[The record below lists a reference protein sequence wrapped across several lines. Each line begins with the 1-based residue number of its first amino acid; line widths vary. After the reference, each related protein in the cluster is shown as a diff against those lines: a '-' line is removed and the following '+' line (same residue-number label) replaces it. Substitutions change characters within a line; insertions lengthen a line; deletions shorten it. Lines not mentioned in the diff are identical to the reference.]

1 MNRAWLWVIAGG
13 LLETGWA
20 STMKM
25 SEGFTDIPY
34 TILTIALLIASTVL
48 LNKGLKAGIPTG
60 PCYAVW
66 VGIGAMG
73 ATLVG
78 VLFFGEMLSL
88 MGWACMLLLGIG
100 IIGLNA
106 VTE

>member
-1 MNRAWLWVIAGG
+1 MNRAWLWVILGG
-13 LLETGWA
+13 FLETGWA
-20 STMKM
+20 STMKL

-34 TILTIALLIASTVL
+34 TALTLVLLIGSTVF

-73 ATLVG
+73 ATLCG
-78 VLFFGEMLSL
+78 VLLFGEMLGIV
-88 MGWACMLLLGIG
+88 GWVCMLLLGAG
-100 IIGLNA
+100 IVGLNL